1 MSDAPKKDPTAERRD
16 EVLKRMLNTPPK
28 PHKPK
33 VAKPKAARGG
43 TITIETRDTGDGGRE
58 VLPWSFTPAGDE

>member
-1 MSDAPKKDPTAERRD
+1 MTDHPDPVAERRD

-33 VAKPKAARGG
+33 AAKPKAALDG
-43 TITIETRDTGDGGRE
+43 TITIEARDTDVGGRE
-58 VLPWSFTPAGDE
+58 VLPWSFTPAGAE

>member
-1 MSDAPKKDPTAERRD
+1 MNSDSPDAIAERRD

-33 VAKPKAARGG
+33 EKKGRDPKAAPPK
-43 TITIETRDTGDGGRE
+43 D
-58 VLPWSFTPAGDE
+58 

>member
-1 MSDAPKKDPTAERRD
+1 MSDNSSPEDEKVAQRRD

-33 VAKPKAARGG
+33 EAKPTVALKGK
-43 TITIETRDTGDGGRE
+43 
-58 VLPWSFTPAGDE
+58 P

>member
-1 MSDAPKKDPTAERRD
+1 MTKHNDPTAERRD

-33 VAKPKAARGG
+33 EKK
-43 TITIETRDTGDGGRE
+43 GRE
-58 VLPWSFTPAGDE
+58 PKPAKGPSR